1 MAGKSEQICTA
12 FPLTTFSRQKYAR
25 RAFKK
30 FSAKSLIQFLVQ
42 KFLSETS
49 RKFKNEQCFPAT
61 CREQGYFGRQDAVW
75 ACITFYPLSKF
86 SRCKESKSLL
96 PFATRKLIER
106 VDGKTHK
113 LNLCALPSTRS
124 TSFSVT
130 KGRRDFYSLQREN
143 LLSG

>member
-30 FSAKSLIQFLVQ
+30 FLAKSLIQFLLQLVAH
-42 KFLSETS
+42 K
-49 RKFKNEQCFPAT
+49 AT
-61 CREQGYFGRQDAVW
+61 LEGKMRFV
-75 ACITFYPLSKF
+75 ACITLYPLSKF

-96 PFATRKLIER
+96 PFATRKLIEW

-124 TSFSVT
+124 ISFGVA
-130 KGRRDFYSLQREN
+130 KGRRDFDSLQREN
-143 LLSG
+143 LLSLVRDKLQEIIARITWS